1 MQQQGSSGGS
11 QGHSP
16 VDNNTYNL
24 LKILTS
30 KLEALQAY
38 ATYEAD
44 ADERSREIIRELT
57 QSDRQTVD
65 RLMEALRQ
73 TLR

>member
-1 MQQQGSSGGS
+1 MQQQGGSAGS
-11 QGHSP
+11 QGYSP

-24 LKILTS
+24 LKVLTS

-38 ATYEAD
+38 ATYEGD
-44 ADERSREIIRELT
+44 ADEQSREILRELT
-57 QSDRQTVD
+57 ERDRQSVD

-73 TLR
+73 TLG